1 MAWNEDRLHR
11 WLAARPRPPALVGS
25 RGHDAAVLRPAAG
38 RQVICADQTV
48 EGVHFLAGTP
58 AARVAAKACGRA
70 LSDLAATAASPVALL
85 LTVRAAADVE
95 ESWLRRL
102 LGAVARRGA
111 AAGAPL
117 VGGDLCCAPGPL
129 GLSVTALGRLT
140 GRRRPVGRD
149 RARAG
154 DVLLIT
160 GPVGGSSLGRH
171 LLIRPRLAEGRWL
184 ARGGAR
190 ALMDVSDGLAWDLF
204 RLARSSAVAAHLEQI
219 PVSAAASRLARK
231 TGRPPE
237 SHALHD
243 GEDHELLAAVPGKLV
258 GALLAGAPRHC
269 PGLRVIGRCG
279 PGAGLRIGR
288 GAQALAFDPDGG
300 EGWRHGV

>member
-129 GLSVTALGRLT
+129 GLSVTALDQAAPGGGPLAGPGRRPGPDGCQRRPGVGPLPA
-140 GRRRPVGRD
+140 GAQLRCGGPPGADPRFRRRPPPGTEDRPTPGEPCPARRRGPRAARRCAWETCGGSVGRSAAPLP
-149 RARAG
+149 RPARHRPLRAG
-154 DVLLIT
+154 
-160 GPVGGSSLGRH
+160 
-171 LLIRPRLAEGRWL
+171 
-184 ARGGAR
+184 
-190 ALMDVSDGLAWDLF
+190 
-204 RLARSSAVAAHLEQI
+204 
-219 PVSAAASRLARK
+219 
-231 TGRPPE
+231 GRPAYRAWSP
-237 SHALHD
+237 SPCL
-243 GEDHELLAAVPGKLV
+243 
-258 GALLAGAPRHC
+258 
-269 PGLRVIGRCG
+269 
-279 PGAGLRIGR
+279 
-288 GAQALAFDPDGG
+288 
-300 EGWRHGV
+300 